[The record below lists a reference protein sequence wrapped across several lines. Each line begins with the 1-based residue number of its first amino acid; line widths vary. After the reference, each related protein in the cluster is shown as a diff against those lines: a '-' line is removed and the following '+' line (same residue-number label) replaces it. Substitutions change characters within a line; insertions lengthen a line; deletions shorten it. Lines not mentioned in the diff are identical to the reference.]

1 MDDRELSVLKAI
13 YFKTDA
19 TRLKISISTHM
30 STVLISGILN
40 NLEEK
45 GYIRKGGKTKTSGGR
60 PSILYSLNPELGYF
74 WGISV
79 NTDSFT
85 VSILDSAA
93 KLVKT
98 VDFKLTLS
106 SDQEEHVDNIISQIV
121 FEIEKLIQRDGI
133 FKKPIYVGISVPGM
147 VDTENGIRQHG
158 LQLTGIT
165 GVLLRDILQ
174 KRLSIPV
181 YIEDQSRAITMYE
194 MRNGEGKNL
203 QNWVFLYLGSGVGAG
218 IVINGEIYRGHKG
231 MSGEIGHLEVDPGG
245 SRCSCGNIGC
255 IETILSVP
263 SILRQFKERLDEGVM
278 SSLQKYYPK
287 GSEKLDLEKILTAAI
302 EGDKLTQSI
311 LFDIG
316 LFLGDA
322 CTKLIKILS
331 PEKIIIGGPVSIL
344 GDFFKNPIDITFTRL
359 LMPEMLPD
367 KSVGFTRYNHQ
378 KTSWGAALGAM
389 DIFWKT
395 LGPDDLS
402 TPESL

>member
-1 MDDRELSVLKAI
+1 MDDRELSVLKTI

-19 TRLKISISTHM
+19 TRLKISVSTHM

-85 VSILDSAA
+85 VSILNSAA

-98 VDFKLTLS
+98 VDYKLTLS

-121 FEIEKLIQRDGI
+121 VEIEKLIQSGGF
-133 FKKPIYVGISVPGM
+133 FKKPVYVGISVPGV
-147 VDTENGIRQHG
+147 VDTENGIWQHG

-174 KRLSIPV
+174 EKLNIPV
-181 YIEDQSRAITMYE
+181 HIEDQSRAITMYE

-203 QNWVFLYLGSGVGAG
+203 RNWVFLYLGSGVGAG

-278 SSLQKYYPK
+278 SSLQRYYPK
-287 GSEKLDLEKILTAAI
+287 GPEKLDLNKILTAAR
-302 EGDKLTQSI
+302 EGDKLTLAI

-331 PEKIIIGGPVSIL
+331 PEKIIIGGPAGIL

-359 LMPEMLPD
+359 LIPEMLPD
-367 KSVGFTRYNHQ
+367 KSVGFTLYNHQ

-389 DIFWKT
+389 DLFWNT
-395 LGPDDLS
+395 VGPEDLS
-402 TPESL
+402 MPEIP